1 MALYSFKGRS
11 PESDDDYL
19 DWSDD
24 EDIICNS
31 KYYVSS
37 DEEDDDLNLFTN
49 FRKPVKICSKPVN
62 TNNEEDEFEKEM
74 ASELSATMTCL
85 TTAFSKGKE
94 DGVKA
99 GPSQVES
106 EKIQAKDSEENDSE
120 FYDDVYFDSDDS
132 EAEDSA
138 TAERTMPKPKT
149 GREKRRILSNDELFY
164 DPQMDDRDQQWMDA
178 KRRSYQI
185 KKKKRNSN
193 PGKGDPQP
201 LPQSDAVLNCPAC
214 LTTLCMD
221 CQRHAIYNNQYRAM
235 FVFNCTVDWSE
246 GLKFPTKGQK
256 KKEFLKNKRKNKY
269 RKEQESARESEEPI
283 AEGME
288 SSEKGR
294 ECESSMQPEN
304 SMDIQQG
311 NSKASQQA
319 SESSGIIE
327 PLQAEKSTPEG
338 NSNSILSKDVL
349 ERAVGEGEGSCRTK
363 TNTPKKVSFEADGSD
378 EIFHPVMCNIC
389 NTKVAVYDKDEV
401 YHFFNVVTSY

>member
-1 MALYSFKGRS
+1 
-11 PESDDDYL
+11 
-19 DWSDD
+19 
-24 EDIICNS
+24 
-31 KYYVSS
+31 
-37 DEEDDDLNLFTN
+37 
-49 FRKPVKICSKPVN
+49 
-62 TNNEEDEFEKEM
+62 M
-74 ASELSATMTCL
+74 ASELSATMNCL
-85 TTAFSKGKE
+85 TTAFSKGKD

-99 GPSQVES
+99 GPSQVEP
-106 EKIQAKDSEENDSE
+106 EKIQVKDSEENDSE

-132 EAEDSA
+132 EVEDSA
-138 TAERTMPKPKT
+138 TAERKMPKPKT

-185 KKKKRNSN
+185 KKKRRSSN

-269 RKEQESARESEEPI
+269 RKEQGARESEEPI
-283 AEGME
+283 VEGME

-294 ECESSMQPEN
+294 EVESSMQPEN
-304 SMDIQQG
+304 SMDFQQR
-311 NSKASQQA
+311 NSKASHQA
-319 SESSGIIE
+319 LEGGGIIE
-327 PLQAEKSTPEG
+327 PLQAEKSIPEG
-338 NSNSILSKDVL
+338 SKSILSKDML

-363 TNTPKKVSFEADGSD
+363 TNTPKKVSFETDGSD

>member
-1 MALYSFKGRS
+1 MSLFSFKGRS

-37 DEEDDDLNLFTN
+37 DEEDDNINLFIDS
-49 FRKPVKICSKPVN
+49 RKPVKTCSKPVP

-74 ASELSATMTCL
+74 ASELSATMDCL
-85 TTAFSKGKE
+85 TTAFSKGKK
-94 DGVKA
+94 DGVEA
-99 GPSQVES
+99 GPSRVES
-106 EKIQAKDSEENDSE
+106 VKPQTKEPEEDDSE

-132 EAEDSA
+132 DVEDSV
-138 TAERTMPKPKT
+138 TAEKKMPKPKT

-185 KKKKRNSN
+185 KKKRRGSN
-193 PGKGDPQP
+193 PGKGEPQP

-235 FVFNCTVDWSE
+235 FVFNCSVDWSE

-269 RKEQESARESEEPI
+269 RKEQEGARESEEPI
-283 AEGME
+283 AEGTE
-288 SSEKGR
+288 SSEKGN
-294 ECESSMQPEN
+294 ESSTQPEN
-304 SMDIQQG
+304 SMEFQESNI
-311 NSKASQQA
+311 KPSQQS
-319 SESSGIIE
+319 SESGGIIE
-327 PLQAEKSTPEG
+327 PLEAEKSTLEG
-338 NSNSILSKDVL
+338 GNSILSKDKV
-349 ERAVGEGEGSCRTK
+349 EGAVGGGEGSCHIK
-363 TNTPKKVSFEADGSD
+363 TNTPKKVSFETDGSD
-378 EIFHPVMCNIC
+378 EIFHPVMCKIC